1 MVSEGYFISKIS
13 KSYVFIYSSKDQD
26 DEEGREYVQCQQHEE
41 VGEHLQCS
49 ENILTDVHLCS
60 GDTHL

>member
-1 MVSEGYFISKIS
+1 MFFIN
-13 KSYVFIYSSKDQD
+13 SSKDQD

-60 GDTHL
+60 GDSHL

>member
-1 MVSEGYFISKIS
+1 MVSEGYFMSKIS
-13 KSYVFIYSSKDQD
+13 KNYVFMNSFIDQD